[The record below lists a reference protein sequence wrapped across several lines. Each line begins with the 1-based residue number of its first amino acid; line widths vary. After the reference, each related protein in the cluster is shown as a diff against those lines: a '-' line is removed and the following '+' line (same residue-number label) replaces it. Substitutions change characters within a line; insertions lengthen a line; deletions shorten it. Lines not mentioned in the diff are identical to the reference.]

1 MKAVNLIPTEQRRAK
16 ATGAQAGGG
25 YVVLGVLG
33 VLLLLAVAYVITANS
48 VNSNTTKAAKAKRD
62 ADALEAQAAQ
72 LDSFTD
78 FATIKQQRLAA
89 VKTAAETRFDWERLM
104 RELSRVMP
112 AGSWLQ
118 TTDASTKEDTG
129 GSSGGPAPTSSGA
142 PVDPNAAVPPNATF
156 VGCTPKQT
164 EVAKILVR
172 LRQMHRVTD
181 VELNESLREEGVQD
195 VTVDSCGPLYKF
207 DVTVTFAPADTDEAP
222 AGTNSVPASLGGG
235 S

>member
-1 MKAVNLIPTEQRRAK
+1 VKAVNLIPSEQRRAK
-16 ATGAQAGGG
+16 ATGERSGGG
-25 YVVLGVLG
+25 YVVLGVLA
-33 VLLLLAVAYVITANS
+33 VLLALAVAYVMTANS
-48 VNSNTTKAAKAKRD
+48 VNDNTTKAAKAKRE

-89 VKTAAETRFDWERLM
+89 VKTAASTRFDWERLM

-112 AGSWLQ
+112 QGSWLQ
-118 TTDASTKEDTG
+118 TTDASTKEETG
-129 GSSGGPAPTSSGA
+129 GSTGAPTPAGA

-172 LRQMHRVTD
+172 LRAMHRVTD
-181 VELNESLREEGVQD
+181 VELNESLQEEGVSD

-207 DVTVTFAPADTDEAP
+207 DVTVTFAPTDTDEAP
-222 AGTNSVPASLGGG
+222 AGTDSVPASLGGG

>member
-1 MKAVNLIPTEQRRAK
+1 MKAVNLIPTDQRRAK
-16 ATGAQAGGG
+16 ASGAQAGGG

-48 VNSNTTKAAKAKRD
+48 VNNNTTKAAKAKRQ
-62 ADALEAQAAQ
+62 ADALEAQASQMDA
-72 LDSFTD
+72 FTD

-89 VKTAAETRFDWERLM
+89 VKTAAESRFDWERLM

-129 GSSGGPAPTSSGA
+129 GSSGAPAPRPPRPGRPERRRSPERHLRRLHAEADRGREDPRPAAPDAPRHGRGA
-142 PVDPNAAVPPNATF
+142 ERVAARR
-156 VGCTPKQT
+156 G
-164 EVAKILVR
+164 R
-172 LRQMHRVTD
+172 
-181 VELNESLREEGVQD
+181 NE

-207 DVTVTFAPADTDEAP
+207 NVTVTFAPTDTDEAP
-222 AGTNSVPASLGGG
+222 TGTDSVPASLGGG

>member
-1 MKAVNLIPTEQRRAK
+1 VKAVNLIPSEQRRAR
-16 ATGAQAGGG
+16 ATGGRQGGG

-33 VLLLLAVAYVITANS
+33 VLLVMAVAYVLTANS
-48 VNSNTTKAAKAKRD
+48 VNDKTTQAKKAQREAE
-62 ADALEAQAAQ
+62 ALEAQASQ

-78 FATIKQQRLAA
+78 FASIKEQRLAA
-89 VKTAAETRFDWERLM
+89 VVAAAKTRFDWERLM

-118 TTDASTKEDTG
+118 TTQASVLGEPDTAVL
-129 GSSGGPAPTSSGA
+129 PADPAAAPTGPS
-142 PVDPNAAVPPNATF
+142 ATF
-156 VGCTPKQT
+156 VGCTPRQS

-172 LRQMHRVTD
+172 LRSLHRVVD
-181 VELNESLREEGVQD
+181 VELNESLREQGVKD

-207 DVTVTFAPADTDEAP
+207 DVTVTFAPAAEAEAP
-222 AGTNSVPASLGGG
+222 KGSDSVPASLGGG

>member
-1 MKAVNLIPTEQRRAK
+1 MKAVNLIPSDQRRAK
-16 ATGAQAGGG
+16 ASGERSGGA

-33 VLLLLAVAYVITANS
+33 VLLVMALAYVMTANS
-48 VNSNTTKAAKAKRD
+48 VNDKTSKAAKAQHE
-62 ADALEAQAAQ
+62 AEALEAQASQ

-78 FATIKQQRLAA
+78 FASIKEQRLAA
-89 VKTAAETRFDWERLM
+89 VVTAAQTRFDWERLI

-118 TTDASTKEDTG
+118 TTQASVLG
-129 GSSGGPAPTSSGA
+129 
-142 PVDPNAAVPPNATF
+142 DPNAAAVPTAGAAAVAPTGPSATL
-156 VGCTPKQT
+156 VGCTPKQS

-172 LRQMHRVTD
+172 LRSLHRVVD
-181 VELNESLREEGVQD
+181 VELNESLREQGVQD

-207 DVTVTFAPADTDEAP
+207 DVTVTFAPAAEAEAP
-222 AGTNSVPASLGGG
+222 QGSNSVPASLGGG

>member
-1 MKAVNLIPTEQRRAK
+1 MRPVNLLPQDQRRHAGTSRPGS
-16 ATGAQAGGG
+16 AYVLIGAL
-25 YVVLGVLG
+25 VVILA
-33 VLLLLAVAYVITANS
+33 LAVTYVMSSNQ
-48 VNSNTTKAAKAKRD
+48 VNSRTSEADAAKAQ
-62 ADALEAQAAQ
+62 ADALKVQVAQ
-72 LDSFTD
+72 LGSFRN
-78 FATIKQQRLAA
+78 FASIKATRLQSVAG
-89 VKTAAETRFDWERLM
+89 VAETRFDWERLM

-129 GSSGGPAPTSSGA
+129 GASGVAAPASTAA

-181 VELNESLREEGVQD
+181 VNLNESLREEGVND

-207 DVTVTFAPADTDEAP
+207 NVTVTFAPTDTDEAP

>member
-16 ATGAQAGGG
+16 ATGERSGGG
-25 YVVLGVLG
+25 YVVLGVLA
-33 VLLLLAVAYVITANS
+33 VLLALAVAYVMTANS
-48 VNSNTTKAAKAKRD
+48 VNDNTTKAAKAKHE

-89 VKTAAETRFDWERLM
+89 VKTAASTRFDWERLM

-112 AGSWLQ
+112 EGSWLQ

-129 GSSGGPAPTSSGA
+129 GSSGVAPVTTGA

-172 LRQMHRVTD
+172 LRAMHRVTD
-181 VELNESLREEGVQD
+181 VQLNESLREEGVSD

-207 DVTVTFAPADTDEAP
+207 NVTVTFAPADTDEAP
-222 AGTNSVPASLGGG
+222 TGTDSVPASLGGG

>member
-1 MKAVNLIPTEQRRAK
+1 VKAVNLIPSDQRRAQ

-25 YVVLGVLG
+25 YVVLGVLA
-33 VLLLLAVAYVITANS
+33 VLLVLAVAYVMTANS
-48 VNSNTTKAAKAKRD
+48 VNDNTTKAAKAKSE

-72 LDSFTD
+72 MESFTD
-78 FATIKQQRLAA
+78 FATIKEQRLAA

-112 AGSWLQ
+112 EGSWLQ
-118 TTDASTKEDTG
+118 TTDASTKEETG
-129 GSSGGPAPTSSGA
+129 GSSGAPAPAGA

-156 VGCTPKQT
+156 VGCTPKQS

-172 LRQMHRVTD
+172 LRAMHRVTD
-181 VELNESLREEGVQD
+181 VELNESLREEGVSD

-207 DVTVTFAPADTDEAP
+207 DVTVTFAPTDTDEAP
-222 AGTNSVPASLGGG
+222 AGTDSVPASLGGG

>member
-1 MKAVNLIPTEQRRAK
+1 MKAVNLIPSDQRRAK
-16 ATGAQAGGG
+16 ASGERSGGA

-33 VLLLLAVAYVITANS
+33 VLLVMALAYVMTANS
-48 VNSNTTKAAKAKRD
+48 VNDKTSKAAKAQHE
-62 ADALEAQAAQ
+62 AEALEAQASQ

-78 FATIKQQRLAA
+78 FASIKEQRLAA
-89 VKTAAETRFDWERLM
+89 VVTAAQTRFDWERLI

-118 TTDASTKEDTG
+118 TTQASVLG
-129 GSSGGPAPTSSGA
+129 
-142 PVDPNAAVPPNATF
+142 DPNAAAVPTAGGAAVAPTGPSATL
-156 VGCTPKQT
+156 VGCTPKQS

-172 LRQMHRVTD
+172 LRSLHRVVD
-181 VELNESLREEGVQD
+181 VELNESLREQGVQD

-207 DVTVTFAPADTDEAP
+207 DVTVTFAPAAEAEAP
-222 AGTNSVPASLGGG
+222 QGSNSVPASLGGG